1 MNNNLKIK
9 LQMLPDNPG
18 CYLMKD
24 IDNNVI
30 YVGKAKNLKK
40 RVNQYFTGVHDYKT
54 TKLVSNIEDFDFILT
69 TSEKEALLLENN
81 LIKKYKPRYNIL
93 LTDDK
98 TYPYIKLILN
108 KYPMLKI
115 VRETK
120 KNAKDKYFGPY
131 PDVTSAKNTI
141 DLLNEIYPLRKCNV
155 LPNKLCLYYHI
166 KQCLGYCIY
175 DIDNKDIEIMIN
187 EIISFLNG
195 NTTNIIKQLEKQ
207 MNINIDNLE
216 YEKASKQR
224 DMINSIN
231 NTIDKQNVDL
241 IKLKNVDI
249 FNYYQDKGYLCIAI
263 LLVRNSKLL
272 DKNIILVPLYDDEID
287 TIISYIQQYY
297 QINTY
302 PNEII
307 LPKIFKNK
315 LLEEIID
322 CKITYPN
329 YGIKNSLLDITYTNA
344 INYHK
349 HNFNIIYKKQEDN
362 TKLRIEFNNIFNKNI
377 DTIEI
382 FDNSNIQGTNNVSGM
397 VVYKDFKPSKKD
409 YRLYK
414 LNDQIDDLKS
424 MKEVLYRRYYKVLN
438 EGLSKPDLIIVDGG
452 KNHVKVC
459 NDIINDLGLDII
471 VCGLVKDN
479 KHNTDSLILNDYSIY
494 NIDKKSETFFFLT
507 NIQDEVHRFAIN
519 YHKKLRSKTQ
529 TKSILDDIDGLG
541 DNRKNKLLK
550 HYKTIKAIKSSNID
564 DLSKVVPRNV
574 AINIFNKFNN

>member
-1 MNNNLKIK
+1 MKENLKLK
-9 LQMLPDNPG
+9 LLMLPDNPG

-131 PDVTSAKNTI
+131 PDVTSARNTI
-141 DLLNEIYPLRKCNV
+141 NLLNELYPLRKCNV
-155 LPNKLCLYYHI
+155 LPKKLCLYYHI

-175 DIDNKDIEIMIN
+175 DINKEQTDTMIN
-187 EIISFLNG
+187 EITSFLNG
-195 NTTNIIKQLEKQ
+195 NTTNIIKKLEEE
-207 MNINIDNLE
+207 MNINQENLE
-216 YEKASKQR
+216 FEKAIKQR

>member
-54 TKLVSNIEDFDFILT
+54 TKLVLNINDFDFILT

-81 LIKKYKPRYNIL
+81 LIKKYNPRYNIL

-249 FNYYQDKGYLCIAI
+249 FNYYEDKGYLCIAI
-263 LLVRNSKLL
+263 ILVRNSKLL
-272 DKNIILVPLYDDEID
+272 DKNIILVPIYNDVIE
-287 TIISYIQQYY
+287 TIISYLQQYY
-297 QINTY
+297 DKNQY

-307 LPKIFKNK
+307 LPKLFKDNY
-315 LLEEIID
+315 LEDILE
-322 CKITYPN
+322 CKISYPN
-329 YGIKNSLLDITYTNA
+329 HGLKKSLLDITYTNA
-344 INYHK
+344 LNYHK
-349 HNFNIIYKKQEDN
+349 LNFNIIFKKQEN
-362 TKLRIEFNNIFNKNI
+362 NNNLKIEFNNIFNKNI
-377 DTIEI
+377 NTIEI

-414 LNDQIDDLKS
+414 INDQINDIKS
-424 MKEVLYRRYYKVLN
+424 MKEVIYRRYYRILKDNL
-438 EGLSKPDLIIVDGG
+438 ESPDLIIVDGG
-452 KNHVKVC
+452 KNQIKVC
-459 NDIINDLGLDII
+459 KDIIDELGLDII

-479 KHNTDSLILNDYSIY
+479 KHNTEGLLMSDYTLID
-494 NIDKKSETFFFLT
+494 IDKKSDLFFFLT
-507 NIQDEVHRFAIN
+507 NMQDEVHRFALT
-519 YHKKLRSKTQ
+519 YHQKLRSKSQ
-529 TKSILDDIDGLG
+529 TKSILDDIVGLG
-541 DNRKNKLLK
+541 SSRKAILLK
-550 HYKTIKAIKSSNID
+550 TFKTISAIKVASID
-564 DLSKVVPRNV
+564 ELSKVVPNNV
-574 AINIFNKFNN
+574 AINIFNKFNK

>member
-54 TKLVSNIEDFDFILT
+54 TKLVLNINDFDFILT

-81 LIKKYKPRYNIL
+81 LIKKYNPRYNIL